1 MYVKVHILAGG
12 QTGKTGS
19 LIKYLSNGKA
29 RIYVHTDTGIKTV
42 ELNESNFV
50 RKRITSGTK

>member
-1 MYVKVHILAGG
+1 MYDKVHILAGS

-29 RIYVHTDTGIKTV
+29 RIYVHTGAGTKTV
-42 ELNESNFV
+42 ELNQSNFV
-50 RKRITSGTK
+50 RKRRTGE

>member
-1 MYVKVHILAGG
+1 MYDKVYILAGG

-42 ELNESNFV
+42 ELNQSNFV
-50 RKRITSGTK
+50 RKRKIEE

>member
-1 MYVKVHILAGG
+1 MCYDKVRILAGS

-29 RIYVHTDTGIKTV
+29 RIYVHTDAGSRP
-42 ELNESNFV
+42 LNLINL
-50 RKRITSGTK
+50 TS